1 MFAVLAPE
9 HLEPGSP
16 KALAVAANAAVA
28 MNVSAEFLAPHIWN
42 LYQGGRQEGAVPCLH
57 GVVYSN
63 YCDNACMDDPDGEAC
78 KGECRCP
85 PPVPP
90 VPKQRGA
97 PMVQRAGLPA
107 GQGGNWPR
115 IFLLG
120 AQKAATTS
128 LARLFETVGLCPSS
142 QGKECHVLVKVGKET
157 PPESAGAVVPT
168 YTSEFSDIDSSR
180 TGKTNC
186 SVQGHYDGNPF
197 LLTDRGAPVFLRT
210 FMPHDL
216 QAKVRLV
223 AILRE
228 PAQRMLSW
236 HNQRS
241 PNKDPRVFAA
251 RTQTEIDAWVKNDV
265 LENAHT
271 GVQNFWDAENG
282 DGQWVHSPPLDMMI
296 GMYEHSVHGPMG
308 WTKHWPRGQLFII
321 NYDHFAADAASVLGP
336 LGKFMGVD
344 LLSEPMPRENV
355 HSEAENVCKAM
366 CCETLCALQHV
377 AFADSNR
384 RLYQCMDADSAAH
397 AGPAGELPFGRFKA
411 PECVACDAATT
422 AEEIRASCTA
432 SD

>member
-9 HLEPGSP
+9 PLEPGSP

-28 MNVSAEFLAPHIWN
+28 MNVSSEFLAPHLWN
-42 LYQGGRQEGAVPCLH
+42 LYQGDQQEGAVPCLH
-57 GVVYSN
+57 GIVSSN

-85 PPVPP
+85 PPVAP

-97 PMVQRAGLPA
+97 PVVQRAGLPEVPL
-107 GQGGNWPR
+107 GSNWPR
-115 IFLLG
+115 HFLLG
-120 AQKAATTS
+120 IQKAATTS
-128 LARLFETVGLCPSS
+128 FAKLFEEVGLCPSK
-142 QGKECHVLVKVGKET
+142 QGKECHVLPGADKNT
-157 PPESAGAVVPT
+157 PPELAGALVKT
-168 YTSEFSDIDSSR
+168 YTSEFTNFDSSR
-180 TGKTNC
+180 GAKRDC

-216 QAKVRLV
+216 QAQVRLV

-236 HNQRS
+236 HNQRNPS
-241 PNKDPRVFAA
+241 KDPRIFARSA
-251 RTQTEIDAWVKNDV
+251 KTEIDAWLQNAV

-271 GVQNFWDAENG
+271 GVQNFWDADNG
-282 DGQWVHSPPLDMMI
+282 AGQWVHSPPLDMMV

-308 WTKHWPRGQLFII
+308 WKMHWPRRQLFII
-321 NYDHFAADAASVLGP
+321 NFDHFAADAASVLKP
-336 LGKFMGVD
+336 LGEFMGLD

-355 HSEAENVCKAM
+355 HSEFQNVCKAM

-384 RLYQCMDADSAAH
+384 RLYKYMDADSAAH

-411 PECVACDAATT
+411 PECVACDTAT
-422 AEEIRASCTA
+422 ACDDLWSE
-432 SD
+432 